1 LEGGLN
7 LAKGPFGLIVAS
19 APPWSRKAIVFKKAP
34 SWAGNPAN
42 LSNPQKKAC
51 VALGEAAMAAYGTKG
66 KTPYKGVSMPAV
78 AVKVAVAVP
87 KGEGV
92 HGGKS
97 KETRRTERHDAARA
111 SLDALRAS
119 IK

>member
-1 LEGGLN
+1 MARGI
-7 LAKGPFGLIVAS
+7 FGLIVAH
-19 APPWSRKAIVFKKAP
+19 APPWSRKDIILKRPP

-66 KTPYKGVSMPAV
+66 KTPYKGVSMPSV

-111 SLDALRAS
+111 SLDSLRAS
-119 IK
+119 IR